1 MRVAERQ
8 RSAGCCLIC
17 APSGPPQAGQR
28 QRYPTVT
35 TQADLKRIRA
45 LQQRKGRDEQGLFL
59 VQGPKL
65 VAELRRSQWP
75 VEAIYATAR
84 AAEEHVIRE
93 AIILPDHEVERLG
106 TLESGNVL
114 VAVVRQPSDAP
125 LHVPSANELVL
136 ALDGIN
142 DPGNLGTVLRIADW
156 FGICRVIC
164 TPKSVE
170 RFNPKCVQAT
180 MGALFRVQVAYSE
193 LPPLLVEWQAAGTA
207 LYLASMEGANVFTT
221 GLRRPAV
228 LVLGSESHG
237 ISEAVRSLNAELI
250 GIPQVGAGESLNVA
264 AAASALCMEF
274 TRQAGTTL

>member
-1 MRVAERQ
+1 MRAAERQ
-8 RSAGCCLIC
+8 RSAGCCLFC
-17 APSGPPQAGQR
+17 APLGPPQAGQR

-65 VAELRRSQWP
+65 VAELRQSDWP

-84 AAEEHVIRE
+84 VAGEHGIPE
-93 AIILPDHEVERLG
+93 ATILPDHEVERLG

-114 VAVVRQPSDAP
+114 VAVVRKPNEAP
-125 LHVPSANELVL
+125 LHAPQGQELVL
-136 ALDGIN
+136 ALDGIS

-156 FGICRVIC
+156 FGIHRVIC
-164 TPKSVE
+164 TPQSVE

-180 MGALFRVQVAYSE
+180 MGALFRVQVAYAE
-193 LPPLLVEWQAAGTA
+193 LPPLLSAWKEQGTA
-207 LYLASMEGANVFTT
+207 VYLASMEGANVFTT
-221 GLRRPAV
+221 ELHRPAV

-237 ISEAVRSLNAELI
+237 ISAAVHAVGSQAI
-250 GIPQVGAGESLNVA
+250 AIPRFGAGESLNVA
-264 AAASALCMEF
+264 TAASALCMEF
-274 TRQAGTTL
+274 ARQARTP